1 MVSQIK
7 ALVFNDGKE
16 FPTDGILSKE
26 SLILRNNEISC
37 TIPSQTHGLYF
48 HLVPKWSMPNFFP
61 CAQTPFSDD
70 ERSRRTSSHTTYNSS
85 SQSKFKK
92 SGLQV
97 LWSLFLLFIDF
108 IQFIQLVKPAM
119 IEVQIQNAYLIHI
132 HSFKWCLQK
141 LEVVNVFMFQLC
153 LELYFLQAN
162 TPREQHVHE
171 LAVSCSC
178 NKRMH
183 WR

>member
-1 MVSQIK
+1 MDKKYGILIITVYFQVVLLEIQVIGNFMVSQIK

-92 SGLQV
+92 VDFKCFEVCFFYLLTLS
-97 LWSLFLLFIDF
+97 SLYSL
-108 IQFIQLVKPAM
+108 
-119 IEVQIQNAYLIHI
+119 
-132 HSFKWCLQK
+132 
-141 LEVVNVFMFQLC
+141 
-153 LELYFLQAN
+153 
-162 TPREQHVHE
+162 
-171 LAVSCSC
+171 
-178 NKRMH
+178 
-183 WR
+183 

>member
-48 HLVPKWSMPNFFP
+48 HLVPKWSMTNFFP

-70 ERSRRTSSHTTYNSS
+70 ERSRRTYSHTTYNSS

-92 SGLQV
+92 VHFKCFEVCFFYLLTLSSLYS
-97 LWSLFLLFIDF
+97 LWSLQWLKYKYRMPTLSTFILLNDACRSLKLWMYSCSSFAWNF
-108 IQFIQLVKPAM
+108 TFFK
-119 IEVQIQNAYLIHI
+119 LIHLGNI
-132 HSFKWCLQK
+132 MSMNWQ
-141 LEVVNVFMFQLC
+141 
-153 LELYFLQAN
+153 
-162 TPREQHVHE
+162 
-171 LAVSCSC
+171 
-178 NKRMH
+178 
-183 WR
+183 